1 MLTTTK
7 TTGRYLVL
15 LDKNDIDGSIK
26 LIRQNAELKDSCQIA
41 STATTQA
48 GAIEEAQAHQ
58 ADIIILDKLGIA
70 LVNQELDR
78 QKAHSLIAASQDSSN
93 PILAIEPEQILQAEE
108 PLTAMPPSS
117 LGSSFESYLIGYR
130 DGIVTL
136 VDRLLSQQIPSVEA
150 TFEAPKYLSQSSL
163 ISASTSFDESE
174 ATWGLQITGVVNS
187 QYSGRGVKVAII
199 DSGLDF
205 NHPDF
210 IGRSII
216 SKSFIPGVANAQDG
230 SGSGTYNTG
239 IVCGPRRP
247 EILPRYGIAYE
258 SDIYVAKVLGDNG
271 SGSTVSIVQGIEW
284 AISQGCSV
292 IDLPLG
298 SSVRRGE
305 RFSVFYERIASRAL
319 EQGALIISGVGNGSQ
334 RPLRINPV
342 DSPANCPS
350 IMAVGAIDSQLT
362 IARFSNAGINPDG
375 GAVDLVA
382 PGVDVYSSHPM
393 PNKYTRQSGTAR
405 TASFVAGIAA
415 LYAEAYPQAR
425 GEALWNLL
433 IRNAQRLTLPSRDIG
448 SGLVQAPRN

>member
-1 MLTTTK
+1 MLTTTE
-7 TTGRYLVL
+7 TTGRCLVL
-15 LDKNDIDGSIK
+15 LDKDNIDNSIK
-26 LIRQNAELKDSCQIA
+26 LIRQNVELSDSCQIA

-48 GAIEEAQAHQ
+48 GALEEAQARQ

-78 QKAHSLIAASQDSSN
+78 QKTHSLIATSQDSST
-93 PILAIEPEQILQAEE
+93 PILAVKPEQIFQAEE
-108 PLTAMPPSS
+108 PIIAMPPSS
-117 LGSSFESYLIGYR
+117 LGSSCEDYLKGYR
-130 DGIVTL
+130 DGVVTL
-136 VDRLLSQQIPSVEA
+136 VDQLLSQQIPSAEA

-163 ISASTSFDESE
+163 VAASISFDESE
-174 ATWGLQITGVVNS
+174 ATWGLQVTGVVNS
-187 QYSGRGVKVAII
+187 QYSGRGIKVAII

-210 IGRSII
+210 VGRSIV

-239 IVCGPRRP
+239 IVCGPLRP

-258 SDIYVAKVLGDNG
+258 SDIYIAKVLGDNG
-271 SGSTVSIVQGIEW
+271 SGSTFSIVEGIEW

-298 SSVRRGE
+298 SPVRRGQN
-305 RFSVFYERIASRAL
+305 FMPFYEAIASRAL
-319 EQGALIISGVGNGSQ
+319 QEGVLIISAVGNDSQ

-342 DSPANCPS
+342 NSPANCPS
-350 IMAVGAIDSQLT
+350 IMAVGAIDPQLT

-375 GAVDLVA
+375 GKVDLVA
-382 PGVDVYSSHPM
+382 PGVDVYSTHPM

-415 LYAEAYPQAR
+415 LYAEAYPEAR
-425 GEALWNLL
+425 GEALWSLL
-433 IRNAQRLTLPSRDIG
+433 TRNARRLNLPSRDVG
-448 SGLVQAPRN
+448 LGLVQAP